1 MTAVP
6 PLFSHYDSQ

>member
-6 PLFSHYDSQ
+6 PPRAISQ